1 MKKNNRYLF
10 VLPTS
15 SIGGA
20 ERVAMN
26 LVLHLLEDKKNFVVI
41 LLLGGGSLGP
51 WSMLE
56 GSPNLTIEFFANIKE
71 RKGFLMGIQWAM
83 HNKSSFDYA
92 FSTHTHVNAF
102 VALLRRI
109 KLLKIRNHIAR
120 ESTVIFDR
128 FFGLKRILMK
138 VLYSFYGNVDLVI
151 CQTNYMR
158 KRFLAEVSSV
168 DKFRVIQLSNPLNLK
183 YIVSKVGQEK
193 APDIES
199 TDNLTTIVQVGRLV
213 DIKNHVLS
221 LNALKLVAAKRK
233 VKLLIV
239 GDGPMKG
246 ALKEL
251 VDELKLTSSVTFV
264 GQTSNPYSYMAIAD
278 IGILSSKKEGFPNV
292 IIEMMAA
299 GTKQIISSDCCDGL
313 HDLPSVKIVRQF
325 SAESFAAAILD
336 SIESGADNR
345 ERYRIH
351 SMERDVAT
359 FWEDV
364 ISHLDQAK
372 LTNA

>member
-1 MKKNNRYLF
+1 
-10 VLPTS
+10 
-15 SIGGA
+15 
-20 ERVAMN
+20 
-26 LVLHLLEDKKNFVVI
+26 
-41 LLLGGGSLGP
+41 
-51 WSMLE
+51 
-56 GSPNLTIEFFANIKE
+56 
-71 RKGFLMGIQWAM
+71 
-83 HNKSSFDYA
+83 
-92 FSTHTHVNAF
+92 
-102 VALLRRI
+102 
-109 KLLKIRNHIAR
+109 
-120 ESTVIFDR
+120 
-128 FFGLKRILMK
+128 MK

-345 ERYRIH
+345 ERYRMH